1 MKQFLLFRCSKSDGG
16 STCSGIHTQQGD
28 GSDLVVQGLKA
39 LGLAVLG
46 GELQNV
52 GHVGL
57 LVGLHV
63 AGDDDVLAVSQT
75 VLAGQIVALSSLP
88 ASYRYSS
95 VTVEPVVL
103 YTVYSAVVGSAAS
116 LEAASELAASEEAA
130 AEEATEEEAAVEDAE
145 EPQAVMPTASAAAA
159 ATIAMFLSFM

>member
-1 MKQFLLFRCSKSDGG
+1 M
-16 STCSGIHTQQGD
+16 
-28 GSDLVVQGLKA
+28 QGLKA

-57 LVGLHV
+57 LVSLHI
-63 AGDDDVLAVSQT
+63 AGDDDVL
-75 VLAGQIVALSSLP
+75 
-88 ASYRYSS
+88 
-95 VTVEPVVL
+95 
-103 YTVYSAVVGSAAS
+103 TVYSAVVGSAAS